1 MGKVKR
7 DMKITKVTYN
17 NRNKSFSV
25 TTKESVYSYP
35 FAELDPSPTKTTPL
49 DNVWIDEDFGEEAFS
64 YKLQDKKSGTVHID
78 HILEYNRDP
87 NYMTELLLYKL
98 TIEAKKHVDNSSLS
112 KREIIRRLGTSPSQY
127 YRLLDQTNVT
137 KSINKMLNLLQVL
150 GCEIDVVFRDGDT
163 KSENILVSV

>member
-1 MGKVKR
+1 
-7 DMKITKVTYN
+7 MKIINVEQN
-17 NRNKSFSV
+17 NRKKIFSV
-25 TTKESVYSYP
+25 TTTKSVFSYP
-35 FAELDPSPTKTTPL
+35 FAKLDPPPTINNAL
-49 DNVWIDEDFGEEAFS
+49 VSVWIDEDFGREAFS
-64 YKLQDKKSGTVHID
+64 YKLKDSKSGTVHID

-98 TIEAKKHVDNSSLS
+98 TIEAKKHVDNTPLS
-112 KREIIRRLGTSPSQY
+112 KREIIRRLGTSPAQY

-163 KSENILVSV
+163 KSESTLVSV

>member
-1 MGKVKR
+1 
-7 DMKITKVTYN
+7 MKIIDVEYN
-17 NRNKSFSV
+17 NRKKIFSV
-25 TTKESVYSYP
+25 ATAKSVFSYP
-35 FAELDPSPTKTTPL
+35 FAKLDPLPTKTNPL
-49 DNVWIDEDFGEEAFS
+49 DSVWIDEDFGEEAFS
-64 YKLQDKKSGTVHID
+64 YKLEDTSSGTVHID

-98 TIEAKKHVDNSSLS
+98 TIEAKKYVDNIPLS

-127 YRLLDQTNVT
+127 YRLMDQTNVT

-163 KSENILVSV
+163 KSESTLISV

>member
-1 MGKVKR
+1 MR
-7 DMKITKVTYN
+7 ITNVEYN
-17 NRNKSFSV
+17 NHNKSFSV
-25 TTKESVYSYP
+25 TTKKSIYNYP
-35 FAELDPSPTKTTPL
+35 YANLDLPPKENNPL
-49 DNVWIDEDFGEEAFS
+49 ISVWIDEDFGEEAFS
-64 YKLQDKKSGTVHID
+64 YKLKDSKSGTVHID
-78 HILEYNRDP
+78 HVLEYNRDP

-98 TIEAKKHVDNSSLS
+98 TIEAKKHVDNTPLS

-163 KSENILVSV
+163 KSESTLVSV